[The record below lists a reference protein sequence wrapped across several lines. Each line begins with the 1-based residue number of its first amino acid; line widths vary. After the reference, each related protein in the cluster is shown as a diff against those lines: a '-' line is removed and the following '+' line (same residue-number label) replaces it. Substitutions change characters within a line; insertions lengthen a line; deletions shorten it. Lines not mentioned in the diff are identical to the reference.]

1 MSHRYEHLTE
11 MLADVEV
18 DIFRPW
24 VQNATKKRKDTVG
37 RGAEEEVV
45 GWCTGG
51 LAVLD
56 YEDRRKSVLL
66 VICKTASR
74 SIQTRVGIP
83 ILEVVA
89 LL

>member
-1 MSHRYEHLTE
+1 MKQFEEAVSCVLVSILSHRYEHLTE

-45 GWCTGG
+45 GWCT
-51 LAVLD
+51 ATVLHRARLR
-56 YEDRRKSVLL
+56 YV
-66 VICKTASR
+66 
-74 SIQTRVGIP
+74 
-83 ILEVVA
+83 
-89 LL
+89 